1 MYILLNLVGFGVKY
15 QPPCTEEK
23 YFPFYGGSQ
32 IDELGRLTIMVSWYG
47 DWNLEKPPN
56 SLQPKGTVS
65 NYHCLGRRWRG
76 KIHRAIFPCNIH
88 QGEVYSL
95 SNVSGFHFHI
105 LLSPL
110 SFIQDIQEFNV
121 SHLPSRFLECC
132 FTTTW

>member
-1 MYILLNLVGFGVKY
+1 MVYILLNLVGFGVKY
-15 QPPCTEEK
+15 QPPYTEQK

-76 KIHRAIFPCNIH
+76 KIHRAIFPCNILPGRSLLSL
-88 QGEVYSL
+88 QCFRITFSYFTFSLTVYSKY
-95 SNVSGFHFHI
+95 
-105 LLSPL
+105 
-110 SFIQDIQEFNV
+110 QFNV
-121 SHLPSRFLECC
+121 SHLSSRFLEYR
-132 FTTTW
+132 FTTI